1 MDQQLKDLRDRMVL
15 KDQLDALAPI
25 LPERCYW
32 SHAIQNVDL
41 EALKPCVATTA
52 SLLTIIDHIPK
63 ETAFPSI
70 PAKGIA

>member
-1 MDQQLKDLRDRMVL
+1 MDQHLKDLRDRMVL

-41 EALKPCVATTA
+41 EALKTMRSYDRKFV
-52 SLLTIIDHIPK
+52 DDY
-63 ETAFPSI
+63 
-70 PAKGIA
+70 